1 LHSFDR
7 HRLDRLAAFEPLDRR
22 NANSTGIG
30 YLLRAPSKKS
40 AGGSA
45 LIRRYHTDTI
55 SIKKCLI
62 TTLSLDTYGIS

>member
-7 HRLDRLAAFEPLDRR
+7 HRLDGLAAFKPLDRC

-30 YLLRAPSKKS
+30 YLLRAPSKKG

-55 SIKKCLI
+55 SIK
-62 TTLSLDTYGIS
+62 